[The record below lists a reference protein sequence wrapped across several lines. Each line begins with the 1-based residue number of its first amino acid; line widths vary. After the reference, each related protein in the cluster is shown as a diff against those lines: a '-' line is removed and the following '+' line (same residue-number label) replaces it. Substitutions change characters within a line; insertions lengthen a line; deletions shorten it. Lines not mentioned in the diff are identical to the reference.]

1 MKAELDAD
9 GTLAIIAETPTESFA
24 LGHWWHLWQKR
35 EACLRVETPKE
46 VAVVEPTVPFEL
58 KRRV

>member
-9 GTLAIIAETPTESFA
+9 GVLVIKAESPMESFA

-35 EACLRVETPKE
+35 DASLRVETPKE